1 MHGHMNVKLIRKPER
16 KKKGDKNEII
26 ILNLSLVEQVVNIW
40 TPFGSI
46 WDPMYT
52 AVKPPVP

>member
-1 MHGHMNVKLIRKPER
+1 MNVKLIRKPER